1 MSTASSSN
9 IPLAAL
15 PRPLPWR
22 GYVTNE
28 HKRSTSYYTLK
39 SNESLVISIVHSL
52 SLSVIGATG
61 IDAKLKDL
69 YVKVVVKG
77 TAQQTNVI
85 KAASEAWNETLPM

>member
-1 MSTASSSN
+1 MQLHPPTSNPLLCHVRLPSGNMSQ
-9 IPLAAL
+9 
-15 PRPLPWR
+15 
-22 GYVTNE
+22 NE

-39 SNESLVISIVHSL
+39 SNESLLVISIVHSL

-77 TAQQTNVI
+77 MAQQTNVI
-85 KAASEAWNETLPM
+85 KAASEARNETLPM